1 MLFRSRIQVPTISR
15 QPGKKAAQGSLN
27 VAEWELLSL
36 CEVYSLCWIRS
47 FLNCDERPICL
58 PAYECQRGDLHA
70 ASLQFL
76 REL

>member
-1 MLFRSRIQVPTISR
+1 M
-15 QPGKKAAQGSLN
+15 
-27 VAEWELLSL
+27 AEWELLSL